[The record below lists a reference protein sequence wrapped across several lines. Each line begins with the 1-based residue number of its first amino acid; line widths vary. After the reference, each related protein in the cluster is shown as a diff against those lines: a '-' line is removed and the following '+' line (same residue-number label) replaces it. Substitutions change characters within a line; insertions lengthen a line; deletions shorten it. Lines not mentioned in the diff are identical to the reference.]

1 MAGYAELLGLRGIRV
16 ETAEE
21 LAPALEAAFSADRP
35 TVIDAVTDPDIPLL
49 PPFPHGREML
59 ESMRT
64 GLRAE
69 GDAGSHALELL
80 ETYASMEERYT

>member
-1 MAGYAELLGLRGIRV
+1 MRV
-16 ETAEE
+16 EEPDQ
-21 LAPALEAAFSADRP
+21 LAPALEEAFSADRP
-35 TVIDAVTDPDIPLL
+35 TVVEAITDPDVPLL

-69 GDAGSHALELL
+69 GDAGTLALELL
-80 ETYASMEERYT
+80 ETYAQIEKERFT